1 MSIKVV
7 RKRLSIRSW
16 RRGTKE
22 LDLILGQFSDKN
34 LNGLKMSE
42 LNLYEQFLS
51 NDDYLIYNWL
61 FSKEDS
67 PKLFK
72 SLIKQIQEG
81 MHPITTFTL
90 LIFIIKIFLLFF

>member
-1 MSIKVV
+1 MSIKVI

-22 LDLILGQFSDKN
+22 LDLILGQFSDTN
-34 LNGLKMSE
+34 LSEFKISE

-61 FSKEDS
+61 FGKEDS
-67 PKLFK
+67 PKIFK
-72 SLIKQIQEG
+72 SLIKNIQEG
-81 MHPITTFTL
+81 MYH
-90 LIFIIKIFLLFF
+90 

>member
-1 MSIKVV
+1 MNIKVN

-22 LDLILGQFSDKN
+22 LDLILGHFSDKN
-34 LNGLKMSE
+34 INQLKLSD
-42 LNLYEQFLS
+42 LNLYEQFLT

-67 PKLFK
+67 PQKFK
-72 SLIKQIQEG
+72 TLIKRIQKS
-81 MHPITTFTL
+81 MQR
-90 LIFIIKIFLLFF
+90 

>member
-22 LDLILGQFSDKN
+22 LDLILGQFSDSN
-34 LNGLKMSE
+34 LNELKMSD
-42 LNLYEQFLS
+42 LNLYEQLLS
-51 NDDYLIYNWL
+51 KDDYLIYNWL

-67 PKLFK
+67 PKIFK
-72 SLIKQIQEG
+72 SLIKRIQAG
-81 MHPITTFTL
+81 MHR
-90 LIFIIKIFLLFF
+90 

>member
-1 MSIKVV
+1 MSIKIV

-34 LNGLKMSE
+34 LKELKISE
-42 LNLYEQFLS
+42 LKLYEKFLS

-67 PKLFK
+67 PKIFK
-72 SLIKQIQEG
+72 SLIKRIQEG
-81 MHPITTFTL
+81 MHH
-90 LIFIIKIFLLFF
+90 

>member
-1 MSIKVV
+1 MCIDVV
-7 RKRLSIRSW
+7 RKRLLIRSW

-22 LDLILGQFSDKN
+22 LDLILGQFSNKN
-34 LNGLKMSE
+34 LNRLKMAE

-67 PKLFK
+67 PKIFK

-81 MHPITTFTL
+81 MHL
-90 LIFIIKIFLLFF
+90 

>member
-1 MSIKVV
+1 MCIDVV
-7 RKRLSIRSW
+7 RKRLLIRSW

-34 LNGLKMSE
+34 LNKFKMPE

-67 PKLFK
+67 PKIFK

-81 MHPITTFTL
+81 MHR
-90 LIFIIKIFLLFF
+90 

>member
-1 MSIKVV
+1 MCIDVV
-7 RKRLSIRSW
+7 RKRLLIRSW

-34 LNGLKMSE
+34 LYKFKMPE

-51 NDDYLIYNWL
+51 IDDYLIYNWL
-61 FSKEDS
+61 FSKEES
-67 PKLFK
+67 PKIFK

-81 MHPITTFTL
+81 MHR
-90 LIFIIKIFLLFF
+90 

>member
-1 MSIKVV
+1 MSVNIV

-22 LDLILGQFSDKN
+22 LDLILGQFSDKY
-34 LNGLKMSE
+34 LKELEISE
-42 LNLYEQFLS
+42 LKLYEKFLS

-67 PKLFK
+67 PKIFK

-81 MHPITTFTL
+81 MHR
-90 LIFIIKIFLLFF
+90 

>member
-1 MSIKVV
+1 MSINVV

-34 LNGLKMSE
+34 LRELKISE
-42 LNLYEQFLS
+42 LKLYEKFLS

-67 PKLFK
+67 PKIFK
-72 SLIKQIQEG
+72 SLIKRIQEG
-81 MHPITTFTL
+81 MHR
-90 LIFIIKIFLLFF
+90 

>member
-1 MSIKVV
+1 MSIKVT

-34 LNGLKMSE
+34 LMELKMSE
-42 LNLYEQFLS
+42 LKLYEKFLS

-67 PKLFK
+67 PKIFK
-72 SLIKQIQEG
+72 SLIKQIQQG
-81 MHPITTFTL
+81 MHC
-90 LIFIIKIFLLFF
+90 

>member
-1 MSIKVV
+1 MSIKVI

-34 LNGLKMSE
+34 LNKLKMSD
-42 LNLYEQFLS
+42 LNLYEQLLS

-61 FSKEDS
+61 FNKEDS
-67 PKLFK
+67 PKIFK
-72 SLIKQIQEG
+72 SLIKRIQEG
-81 MHPITTFTL
+81 MHR
-90 LIFIIKIFLLFF
+90 

>member
-1 MSIKVV
+1 MSIEVV

-22 LDLILGQFSDKN
+22 LDLILGLFSDNN
-34 LNGLKMSE
+34 LSELKMHE

-67 PKLFK
+67 PKIFK
-72 SLIKQIQEG
+72 SLIKQIQKG
-81 MHPITTFTL
+81 MNL
-90 LIFIIKIFLLFF
+90 

>member
-22 LDLILGQFSDKN
+22 LDLILGQFSDNN
-34 LNGLKMSE
+34 LNKLNTSE

-61 FSKEDS
+61 FNKEDS
-67 PKLFK
+67 PKIFK
-72 SLIKQIQEG
+72 SLIKRIQEG
-81 MHPITTFTL
+81 MHH
-90 LIFIIKIFLLFF
+90 

>member
-22 LDLILGQFSDKN
+22 LDLILGQFSDNN
-34 LNGLKMSE
+34 LDELKMSE
-42 LNLYEQFLS
+42 LNLYEKFLS

-61 FSKEDS
+61 FSKEES
-67 PKLFK
+67 PKIFK

-81 MHPITTFTL
+81 MHR
-90 LIFIIKIFLLFF
+90 

>member
-7 RKRLSIRSW
+7 RKRLLIRSW

-34 LNGLKMSE
+34 LKKLNLSE

-51 NDDYLIYNWL
+51 NEDHLIYNWI
-61 FSKEDS
+61 FNKEES
-67 PKLFK
+67 PVIFE

-81 MHPITTFTL
+81 MYR
-90 LIFIIKIFLLFF
+90 

>member
-1 MSIKVV
+1 MSIKVI

-22 LDLILGQFSDKN
+22 LDLILGQFSDTN
-34 LNGLKMSE
+34 LTEFKISE

-61 FSKEDS
+61 FGKEDS
-67 PKLFK
+67 PKIFK
-72 SLIKQIQEG
+72 SLIKNIQEG
-81 MHPITTFTL
+81 MYH
-90 LIFIIKIFLLFF
+90 